1 MYRDA
6 ISLRHR
12 PVTLHY
18 VPSDARAVLELSMSS
33 TSVAP
38 LWEWRGWAVE
48 PQLGGKL
55 ETSDDA
61 SVDKA
66 LGIV

>member
-1 MYRDA
+1 
-6 ISLRHR
+6 
-12 PVTLHY
+12 
-18 VPSDARAVLELSMSS
+18 MSS

-66 LGIV
+66 LGVVY